1 MLRISLQRRDGYLE
15 IEINDDG
22 VGREAAIGLRS
33 KTSLKTKSHGLDVT
47 AKRIMNFNGDTL
59 EGDAVRITDLFSP
72 EGKPTGT
79 SVVLK
84 LALVKHSNQ
93 VKA

>member
-1 MLRISLQRRDGYLE
+1 
-15 IEINDDG
+15 
-22 VGREAAIGLRS
+22 
-33 KTSLKTKSHGLDVT
+33 
-47 AKRIMNFNGDTL
+47 MNFNGDTL

-72 EGKPTGT
+72 EGKPSGT